1 MYIHQLHPQK
11 HEKFLTQERID
22 PITGDM
28 LEAGDKIVLCAEC
41 KSAFHTDSWEY
52 LGNRHC
58 NQTSTLPAI
67 PQNTSL
73 GHFKKRSAEYYSR
86 VNSNFKIHE
95 TIQNLNVVRI
105 GHRLGSVLIDLA
117 LVWFVQFVLSY
128 TLSPLLWTYFLLRDF
143 SYKGRSLSLG
153 KNLIGIEVVEERNEN
168 RLNWWQ
174 SVLRNAPIGIP
185 KLVGVFSAY
194 ASNLSYTFGNSFNV
208 ANNLVSAVFTIIL
221 IIDIILLF
229 GNNKR
234 IMDRAMDLKSI
245 FKTRNRE
252 NNR

>member
-1 MYIHQLHPQK
+1 MHIHQLDPQR
-11 HEKFLTQERID
+11 HEKFLTQSRID
-22 PITGDM
+22 PITGDI

-41 KSAFHTDSWEY
+41 KSAFNADSWAY

-58 NQTSTLPAI
+58 NQSNTLPAI
-67 PQNTSL
+67 PQTTSL

-86 VNSNFKIHE
+86 VNSNFKINE
-95 TIQNLNVVRI
+95 TLQNINIVSA
-105 GHRLGSVLIDLA
+105 GHRLGAVLIDLA
-117 LVWFVQFVLSY
+117 LVWIIQLVVSY

-143 SYKGRSLSLG
+143 SFRGRSFSFG
-153 KNLIGIEVVEERNEN
+153 KNLLNFEVVEERDEN
-168 RLNWWQ
+168 KLSWWQ
-174 SVLRNAPIGIP
+174 SVLRNAPIGVPRLAGI
-185 KLVGVFSAY
+185 FSIY
-194 ASNLSYTFGNSFNV
+194 AHNLSYSFGNSFAV
-208 ANNLVSAVFTIIL
+208 VNNLVSAVFTIIL

-252 NNR
+252 AN

>member
-1 MYIHQLHPQK
+1 MHIHQLDPQQ
-11 HEKFLTQERID
+11 HEKFLTQARID
-22 PITGDM
+22 PITGDT

-41 KSAFHTDSWEY
+41 KSAFHSDSWAY

-67 PQNTSL
+67 PQSTSL

-86 VNSNFKIHE
+86 VNSNFKINE
-95 TIQNLNVVRI
+95 TLQNLNVVSA
-105 GHRLGSVLIDLA
+105 GHRLGAVLIDLA
-117 LVWFVQFVLSY
+117 LVWLVQFALSY

-153 KNLIGIEVVEERNEN
+153 KNLLNFEVVEERDEN
-168 RLNWWQ
+168 RLSWWQ

-185 KLVGVFSAY
+185 RLTGVFGAY
-194 ASNLSYTFGNSFNV
+194 AYNLSYSFGNSFRV
-208 ANNLVSAVFTIIL
+208 ADNLVSAIFTIIL
-221 IIDIILLF
+221 IIDVILLF

-245 FKTRNRE
+245 FRTRNRE
-252 NNR
+252 NN

>member
-1 MYIHQLHPQK
+1 MHIHQLDSQK
-11 HEKFLTQERID
+11 HEKFLTQARID
-22 PITGDM
+22 PITGDT

-58 NQTSTLPAI
+58 NQSSTLPAI
-67 PQNTSL
+67 PQSTSL

-86 VNSNFKIHE
+86 VNSNFKINE
-95 TIQNLNVVRI
+95 TIESLNIVSA
-105 GHRLGSVLIDLA
+105 GHRLGAVLIDLA
-117 LVWFVQFVLSY
+117 LIALIQYMISY
-128 TLSPLLWTYFLLRDF
+128 TLSPVLWTYFLLRDF

-153 KNLIGIEVVEERNEN
+153 KNLMSIEVVEEQNEN

-185 KLVGVFSAY
+185 RLAGVFSAY
-194 ASNLSYTFGNSFNV
+194 AYNLSYSFGNSLNV
-208 ANNLVSAVFTIIL
+208 VNNLVSSIFTIIL
-221 IIDIILLF
+221 IIDVILIF
-229 GNNKR
+229 GKNKR

-245 FKTRNRE
+245 FKTRNRG
-252 NNR
+252 NN

>member
-1 MYIHQLHPQK
+1 MNIHQLDPQQ
-11 HEKFLTQERID
+11 HEKFLTQARID

-41 KSAFHTDSWEY
+41 KSAFHMDSWNY

-67 PQNTSL
+67 PQTTSL

-95 TIQNLNVVRI
+95 NVQNIVSA

-117 LVWFVQFVLSY
+117 LVWLIQFVVSY

-143 SYKGRSLSLG
+143 TFNGRSLSLG
-153 KNLIGIEVVEERNEN
+153 KNLMNIKVVEERDEN
-168 RLNWWQ
+168 RLSWWQ

-185 KLVGVFSAY
+185 RLAGIFGAY
-194 ASNLSYTFGNSFNV
+194 AYNLSYSFGNSFKV
-208 ANNLVSAVFTIIL
+208 VDNLVSSIFTIIL

-234 IMDRAMDLKSI
+234 IMDRAMDLKSV
-245 FKTRNRE
+245 FKNRNRV
-252 NNR
+252 NN

>member
-1 MYIHQLHPQK
+1 MHIHQLDPQR
-11 HEKFLTQERID
+11 HEKFLTQARID
-22 PITGDM
+22 PITGDT

-41 KSAFHTDSWEY
+41 KSAFHTDSWSY

-58 NQTSTLPAI
+58 NQTNTLPAI

-86 VNSNFKIHE
+86 VNSNFKINE
-95 TIQNLNVVRI
+95 TIQNLTIVSA

-117 LVWFVQFVLSY
+117 FVLLIQY
-128 TLSPLLWTYFLLRDF
+128 TLPYVLSPLLWSYFLLRDF

-153 KNLIGIEVVEERNEN
+153 KNLMGIEVVEERGEN

-185 KLVGVFSAY
+185 RLASVFGIY
-194 ASNLSYTFGNSFNV
+194 ASNLSYSFGNSFEV
-208 ANNLVSAVFTIIL
+208 VNNLVSSIFTIIL

-234 IMDRAMDLKSI
+234 IMDRVMDLKSV
-245 FKTRNRE
+245 FRSRRTN
-252 NNR
+252 

>member
-1 MYIHQLHPQK
+1 MNVHQLHPRK
-11 HEKFLTQERID
+11 HEKFLTQSRID
-22 PITGDM
+22 PITGDT

-41 KSAFHTDSWEY
+41 KSAFHADSWAY

-58 NQTSTLPAI
+58 NQTRTLPAI
-67 PQNTSL
+67 PQSTSL

-86 VNSNFKIHE
+86 VNSNFRINE
-95 TIQNLNVVRI
+95 TVQNVVSA
-105 GHRLGSVLIDLA
+105 GHRLGGVLIDLA
-117 LVWFVQFVLSY
+117 LIWIVQVLLSY

-153 KNLIGIEVVEERNEN
+153 KNLMNIEVVEERNEN
-168 RLNWWQ
+168 RLSWWQ

-185 KLVGVFSAY
+185 RLAAVFGTYAY
-194 ASNLSYTFGNSFNV
+194 NLSYSFGNSFKV
-208 ANNLVSAVFTIIL
+208 ANNLVSAIFTIIL
-221 IIDIILLF
+221 VIDIILLF

-245 FKTRNRE
+245 FRTRNGA
-252 NNR
+252 ND

>member
-1 MYIHQLHPQK
+1 MHIHQLHPEK
-11 HEKFLTQERID
+11 HEKFLTQARID
-22 PITGDM
+22 PITGDT

-41 KSAFHTDSWEY
+41 KSAFHSDSWTY

-58 NQTSTLPAI
+58 NQTRTLPAI
-67 PQNTSL
+67 PQSTSL

-95 TIQNLNVVRI
+95 NLQSVVSA

-117 LVWFVQFVLSY
+117 LVWLVQYMLSY

-153 KNLIGIEVVEERNEN
+153 KNLMNIEVVEERNEN
-168 RLNWWQ
+168 RLSWWQ

-185 KLVGVFSAY
+185 QLAGVFGAY
-194 ASNLSYTFGNSFNV
+194 AYNLSYSFGNSFRV
-208 ANNLVSAVFTIIL
+208 ADNLVSAIFTIIL
-221 IIDIILLF
+221 IIDVILLF

-245 FKTRNRE
+245 FRTRE
-252 NNR
+252 NN

>member
-1 MYIHQLHPQK
+1 MHIHQLHPQK
-11 HEKFLTQERID
+11 HEKFLTQARID
-22 PITGDM
+22 PITGDT

-41 KSAFHTDSWEY
+41 KSAFHEDSWQY

-67 PQNTSL
+67 PQSTSL

-86 VNSNFKIHE
+86 VNSNFKINE
-95 TIQNLNVVRI
+95 IVQNLNIVSA
-105 GHRLGSVLIDLA
+105 GHRLGAVLIDLA
-117 LVWFVQFVLSY
+117 VIWAIQMLLSY

-153 KNLIGIEVVEERNEN
+153 KNLLSFEVVEERNEN
-168 RLNWWQ
+168 RLSWWQ

-185 KLVGVFSAY
+185 KLAGVFSVYAY
-194 ASNLSYTFGNSFNV
+194 NLGYNFGNSFRVADNV
-208 ANNLVSAVFTIIL
+208 VSSIFTIIL

-245 FKTRNRE
+245 FKTRNRG
-252 NNR
+252 NN